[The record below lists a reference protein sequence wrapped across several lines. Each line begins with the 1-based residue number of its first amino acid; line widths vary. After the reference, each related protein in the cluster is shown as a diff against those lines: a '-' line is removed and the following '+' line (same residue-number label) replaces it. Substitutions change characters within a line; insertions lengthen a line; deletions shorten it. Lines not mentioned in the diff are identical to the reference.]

1 MSFVSSSATILV
13 VDDTPAHL
21 VLVREHLEQAGYRVV
36 VVQNGEETIQR
47 AEFVR
52 PDLILLDVQ
61 MPDLTGFETCQRLKQ
76 RENTQDI
83 PVIFMIAQDHAFVKV
98 TAFDVGGVDYVTKP
112 VEREEVLARANT
124 HVTLRAMQ
132 QLLETR
138 NQQLRQKLRQQEKQ
152 LQELERRA
160 THDML
165 TGLANGTLFRDRLNH
180 AIEQARQRDTRLG
193 MLLIGLDRFKVLND
207 HEGYSTGDEVLKAVA
222 ARLSQ
227 CVRKSDTLARLGSD
241 EFAILIE
248 AVRAPEE
255 LEQLAGSVCDVLAQ
269 PMLVGERRLAST
281 CSVGVSQF
289 PQDGE
294 SAEKLLSYADAAM
307 YQAKKSGR
315 NTFRFFDS
323 SALESGD
330 RQASLERRLY
340 RALDNDEFLLAFQP
354 QVDLRTGRLCG
365 LEALIRW
372 QSPEEGLVLPGEFI
386 PVAEE
391 SRLILA
397 LGEWV
402 LKEACRQIRAWLD
415 AGLPVVPV
423 AINLAAAQ
431 FAEPHFDQV
440 LAQILADHQVEAHYL
455 ALELTESMSMSNPER
470 SIKMMHRLKGIGVS
484 LVIDDFGIGFSN
496 LSYLKRL
503 PLDKLKIDRTFVSGL
518 IHSPGDGSIV
528 RSVIRLAHSL
538 GLQVVAEGVES
549 VGQVRVL
556 AEEGCDSFQGYYFK
570 PALCASDLPDLL
582 RDQAGID
589 PATLV
594 RQTQEGTVL
603 LVEDEKNVINSFVRL
618 LRGQNIQLLAVSS
631 AKEAYEILACQ
642 EIQVVVSD
650 FRMPDQDGVCLLG
663 NIKQLYPRTVRI
675 LMTGHVDTEMFQNT
689 INQAEVFKFIA
700 KPWSS
705 EQVIGTLHEAFRRY
719 NRRTLP

>member
-61 MPDLTGFETCQRLKQ
+61 MPGLTGFEICQRLKQ

-307 YQAKKSGR
+307 HQAKKSGR
-315 NTFRFFDS
+315 NTFQFFDS

-589 PATLV
+589 PATLA

>member
-340 RALDNDEFLLAFQP
+340 RALDNDEFVLAFQP